1 MDGWGQN
8 NNVNMKKSRWGIDVK
23 ACNAIKHKVEMLN
36 GKILWGKFP
45 LFSFCRMNLE
55 ICENMHEG
63 GRNILVEDEEKDFM
77 RMTFYIFIQSSKVM
91 QSWLQSFFSTTIK
104 NFFRIEKMKKWA
116 MVRACEN
123 DMQELRNFSKLFNYF
138 CIFFY

>member
-1 MDGWGQN
+1 
-8 NNVNMKKSRWGIDVK
+8 
-23 ACNAIKHKVEMLN
+23 
-36 GKILWGKFP
+36 
-45 LFSFCRMNLE
+45 MNLE

-104 NFFRIEKMKKWA
+104 NFFRIEKMKK
-116 MVRACEN
+116 
-123 DMQELRNFSKLFNYF
+123 
-138 CIFFY
+138 